1 MTLTASA
8 PRQNGP
14 MAADPSETRLP
25 LRWADPEVEIRIST
39 RRRKTAAAYW
49 EQGRIVVVLPRHI
62 RVADRPELVDWLVT
76 RVRAKR
82 PGVGTS
88 DDDLAARADRLG
100 QRYLGGRRPSSI
112 RWVSNQTRRWGSC
125 SSVAGEIRLSDRLRA
140 VPEWVLDAVIVH
152 ELAHLEHS
160 DHSPAFHELADRHP
174 RQREAGVFL
183 QGFQLGL
190 DHDR

>member
-1 MTLTASA
+1 M
-8 PRQNGP
+8 GP
-14 MAADPSETRLP
+14 VPGSRGDPQLP
-25 LRWADPEVEIRIST
+25 LRWADPEVEVRISP

-49 EQGRIVVVLPRHI
+49 EQGRIVVVLPRHV

-100 QRYLGGRRPSSI
+100 RRYLGGPHPSSI

-140 VPEWVLDAVIVH
+140 VPEWVLDAVIIH
-152 ELAHLEHS
+152 ELAHLEHP
-160 DHSPAFHELADRHP
+160 DHSPAFHELADRYP
-174 RQREAGVFL
+174 RQREAAIFL

-190 DHDR
+190 DHER